1 VIGFDFP
8 IKPEWIH
15 DVHSL
20 WQPQQPVSDLVQ
32 AALTQ
37 TMQELGGEK
46 TRRNSLTVILRYF
59 VETKGGSQSRA
70 TADHDVWVAYSR
82 HYSARTLAP
91 AYLAH
96 VISQNEVAQQATRF
110 ITQRH
115 APGDK
120 VTSSTLRQ
128 HIIGRFGERKVVINA
143 SNAFLR
149 TLLYFGVL
157 EDGGKLGA
165 YRFRGRLA
173 VPREV
178 FPLVVW
184 TWWQRQ
190 LSPQV
195 GLEEFRADPALAF
208 LDVEQFASHWQ
219 AYQPQLW
226 VLDER
231 IEGRRATLKYADAAG
246 FEQALLQLVSDK

>member
-1 VIGFDFP
+1 
-8 IKPEWIH
+8 
-15 DVHSL
+15 
-20 WQPQQPVSDLVQ
+20 
-32 AALTQ
+32 
-37 TMQELGGEK
+37 
-46 TRRNSLTVILRYF
+46 
-59 VETKGGSQSRA
+59 
-70 TADHDVWVAYSR
+70 
-82 HYSARTLAP
+82 
-91 AYLAH
+91 

-115 APGDK
+115 TPGDELI
-120 VTSSTLRQ
+120 SSELRRRVP
-128 HIIGRFGERKVVINA
+128 GRFGERKVVINA

-165 YRFRGRLA
+165 YRFCGRLA

-178 FPLVVW
+178 FPLAVW
-184 TWWQRQ
+184 TLWQRQ

-195 GLEEFRADPALAF
+195 GLEDFRTDPALAF
-208 LDVEQFASHWQ
+208 LSAEQLASHWQ

-226 VLDER
+226 VLEER